1 MRIFLGR
8 REDEF
13 SLSLSLVSLCKFAS
27 KGSLHPVRER
37 FIRILALRLGSS
49 APRAQLSTAQRIRFG
64 IVHEFHFPPR
74 RNGVAVIFPKTV
86 PSCLTQLCR
95 DRYRQR
101 DNFRDS
107 RCRPPFVR
115 EKQGEGRCL
124 IFFPKDQPAQVRQN
138 CRRAIPL
145 PFSARNFRTAMAHSI
160 LLITL
165 SRKLHIMAASV
176 TAGGSC
182 RRKATVKHLESTL
195 RLFVH
200 ALDDCSKQN
209 CLLETK
215 SRDEY

>member
-13 SLSLSLVSLCKFAS
+13 SLSFSLSSLYAN
-27 KGSLHPVRER
+27 SLRRDPARER

-64 IVHEFHFPPR
+64 IVHEFHPATAQRRR
-74 RNGVAVIFPKTV
+74 RNFSKNCAELLPNFVAIVIG
-86 PSCLTQLCR
+86 
-95 DRYRQR
+95 
-101 DNFRDS
+101 NFRDS

-160 LLITL
+160 LLVTL

-215 SRDEY
+215 